1 MLKVVILFLAL
12 HIMSPSNYI
21 GRIQH
26 EMKAV
31 MEKIDNHKVV
41 FEIEVPQVEVAK
53 AVDKAYRK
61 LSNKVNIPGFRKGK
75 TPRRILEMH
84 IGKEALLDEAFEIM
98 ASPAYAQA
106 LEDNNIEPVSRPQ
119 IDVVTLAEDKD
130 LVFKATVVAKPEIT
144 LGQYKG
150 LKIAIQAEE
159 ITEEKINAEV
169 ETMRNSHAKMVVAE
183 DAVIADGD
191 FAIIDFEGFVDG
203 IAFPGGEGKAYP
215 LQIGSNTF
223 IPGFEEQ
230 VIGAKAGSE
239 IEVKVTFPAEYHA
252 ADLAGKEAVFKVT
265 VHDVKRKELPEL
277 DEEFVKDVSE
287 FNTVEEL
294 KADIKNK
301 LEKTATEK
309 ADRDFRNEAIKQ
321 AVENTTVDIPEVMVE
336 ERISKMIEDLSANLE
351 SRGMQLDQYMK
362 YMNSDMAALR
372 QNYHESAVAN
382 VKTDLLLEAVV
393 KAEALEVSPE
403 EVDAEIAT
411 IAQGYGAE
419 IEDVK
424 AIINGQGKMS
434 TVFDSIL
441 RKKAAQLIIDSV
453 EKE

>member
-1 MLKVVILFLAL
+1 
-12 HIMSPSNYI
+12 
-21 GRIQH
+21 
-26 EMKAV
+26 MKAT

-41 FEIEVPQVEVAK
+41 FEIEVPQAEVAK
-53 AVDKAYRK
+53 AVEKAYRK

-106 LEDNNIEPVSRPQ
+106 LEDNKIEPVSRPH

-150 LKIAIQAEE
+150 LKIAKNVDEV
-159 ITEEKINAEV
+159 TEEKINAEV
-169 ETMRNSHAKMVVAE
+169 ETMRNNHAKMVVAE
-183 DAVIADGD
+183 EAATIEDGD

-203 IAFPGGEGKAYP
+203 VAFPGGEGKAYP

-230 VIGAKAGSE
+230 LIGAKASSE
-239 IEVKVTFPAEYHA
+239 LEVKVTFPAEYHA
-252 ADLAGKEAVFKVT
+252 ADLAGKEAVFKVKI
-265 VHDVKRKELPEL
+265 HDVKRKELPEL
-277 DEEFVKDVSE
+277 DDEFVKDVSD

-301 LEKTATEK
+301 LEMAANEK

-321 AVENTTVDIPEVMVE
+321 AVESATVEIPEVMVE
-336 ERISKMIEDLSANLE
+336 DRISKMIGDLSANLE
-351 SRGMQLDQYMK
+351 SRGMKLDHYMK
-362 YMNSDMAALR
+362 YMNTDMAALR

-411 IAQGYGAE
+411 IAKGYGAE
-419 IEDVK
+419 VEDVK
-424 AIINGQGKMS
+424 EIINGQGKMS
-434 TVFDSIL
+434 TVFDSVL

>member
-1 MLKVVILFLAL
+1 
-12 HIMSPSNYI
+12 
-21 GRIQH
+21 
-26 EMKAV
+26 MKAT

-41 FEIEVPQVEVAK
+41 FEIEVPQAEVAK
-53 AVDKAYRK
+53 AVEKAYRK

-106 LEDNNIEPVSRPQ
+106 LEDNKIEPVSRPH

-130 LVFKATVVAKPEIT
+130 LVFKATVVARPEIT

-150 LKIAIQAEE
+150 LKIAAAVEE
-159 ITEEKINAEV
+159 VTEEKINAEV

-183 DAVIADGD
+183 DAVIEDGD

-203 IAFPGGEGKAYP
+203 VAFPGGDGKAYP

-239 IEVKVTFPAEYHA
+239 KVTCPTEYHA
-252 ADLAGKEAVFKVT
+252 ADLAGKEAVFKVK
-265 VHDVKRKELPEL
+265 VHDVKRKELPAL
-277 DEEFVKDVSE
+277 DDEFVKDVSE
-287 FNTVEEL
+287 FNTIEEL

-301 LEKTATEK
+301 LEKAATEK

-321 AVENTTVDIPEVMVE
+321 AVENATVDLPEVMVE
-336 ERISKMIEDLSANLE
+336 DRVSKMIEDLGANLE
-351 SRGMQLDQYMK
+351 SRGMQLDHYMK
-362 YMNSDMAALR
+362 YMNTDMATLR

-411 IAQGYGAE
+411 IAKGYGAE
-419 IEDVK
+419 VEDVK